1 MPMRERAVYCS
12 NCRSNYHCSCR
23 SGCFLTS
30 PPCAAPDTRSHVT
43 RLHSRARRR
52 SIAPL
57 LRGVLAS
64 SLACVSLV
72 ALLPTTGRA
81 QEVAKLSDKL
91 KPKAAIASTTSKTAT
106 ATAESRPRRIASLR
120 TRETTEGARVTL
132 TSDAELNNY
141 TAYES
146 GGRFFVRIAQADA
159 GEAAA
164 LAGSLQGRGFED
176 AQIEPSGA
184 DVLLSFKL
192 AAGATAEVRQ
202 SFNRLEVRFAAQ
214 DATQQKKDSSGGTK
228 DTTPAQPLTA
238 APTPTPT
245 PASSTPSDAP
255 IVTPS
260 TTTESDSAKTPE
272 TVERAK
278 VAATKGRTVALPPEK
293 ANPVV
298 VPRFDSPPVIDGKL
312 DDEIWKRAHV
322 LKDFYQTEPGDNI
335 APSQPTEAF
344 IGYDAKF
351 LYIAFHA
358 YDEPSKIR
366 ANVAK
371 RDAIFDDDYVGFF
384 LDTFNDQR
392 RAFEMDFNPLGI
404 QADAIFTEN
413 NGEDFSFDLVMESKG
428 TITSDGYIVEVAIPF
443 KSLRYEAGKG
453 KLWGAHFF
461 RRIKRFNNEF
471 NSWMP
476 LSRDVQGL
484 LNQTGK
490 LTGLE
495 NISTE
500 RTLEI
505 VPSLTLSETG
515 KRVRGFTPPPDSLTP
530 NAAVP
535 DRLLNKPIDF
545 DYGVTT
551 KFGLTPTVTLDFAY
565 NPDFAQVEADQTVV
579 TANQR
584 FPIFFQEKR
593 PFFLEGKEI
602 FDTAS
607 TVVHTRAIVDP
618 DYAAKLTGKRGR
630 NTFGLILASDNAPG
644 NFSEEEREDKRLE
657 VLRLRAPRGVGESEE
672 NFAARL
678 NRAAFVESRFNR
690 FVDKNAV
697 IGVLRLKRDVGRESS
712 LGMFATS
719 YNFTE
724 QHNQVLGFD
733 GRFKLDPKT
742 FTTFEVIGTNSKN
755 FFRDL
760 ASNET
765 TYRNR
770 NGFAYNYL
778 LDYTGRYF
786 GYALSA
792 NGRTRD
798 YRADVGFTRRKNTNN
813 VNFGWRL
820 STEPNPKA
828 ILTSFR
834 FQNFTNTNFDWQA
847 RHQGW
852 SNGQN
857 FNFSLAHQTFVQIGT
872 NFGYERVFEEEF
884 GARRTPTRRGAFAGD
899 DPERQTRHKTIFVYA
914 ERQFNKQFYA
924 YLFTGTQR
932 GIFDF
937 DFGAGP
943 RFPRVSPVAIAARE
957 AEAQGLCDVEEG
969 QPLPAVCLAPFDPG
983 SANSFDVEAGV
994 TVQPTGALRASLDYR
1009 KARLT
1014 RTDTGLTTFDDNIYT
1029 LRTTYQFTRFLFARG
1044 RVDYS
1049 TLATSVRGQFL
1060 FGWTPNPGT
1069 AFYVGYN
1076 DDLQRNGFNP
1086 FTEQL
1091 EPGLRR
1097 NGRTFFIKASYL
1109 FRRSF

>member
-1 MPMRERAVYCS
+1 M
-12 NCRSNYHCSCR
+12 
-23 SGCFLTS
+23 
-30 PPCAAPDTRSHVT
+30 
-43 RLHSRARRR
+43 
-52 SIAPL
+52 
-57 LRGVLAS
+57 
-64 SLACVSLV
+64 LV
-72 ALLPTTGRA
+72 ALLSPLGRA
-81 QEVAKLSDKL
+81 QEVAKFTGKSKT
-91 KPKAAIASTTSKTAT
+91 KTASANETSKTAT
-106 ATAESRPRRIASLR
+106 TASADARTRRIASLR
-120 TRETTEGARVTL
+120 TRETTEGARVLL

-141 TAYES
+141 KSYQS
-146 GGRFFVRIAQADA
+146 GGRFFVRIPQADA
-159 GEAAA
+159 GEAAT
-164 LAGSLQGRGFED
+164 LAANLHGRGFED
-176 AQIEPSGA
+176 AQVERSGA

-192 AAGATAEVRQ
+192 AVGATAEVRQ
-202 SFNRLEVRFAAQ
+202 SFNRLEVRFTAQ
-214 DATQQKKDSSGGTK
+214 EATPQKKDSNSGGAK
-228 DTTPAQPLTA
+228 DATPAPPLNA
-238 APTPTPT
+238 APSPTPTP
-245 PASSTPSDAP
+245 PSSTPSDAP
-255 IVTPS
+255 IITPA
-260 TTTESDSAKTPE
+260 TTTGSDSSNTTD

-278 VAATKGRTVALPPEK
+278 VAAGKGRSIALPPEK

-298 VPRFDSPPVIDGKL
+298 VPRFDTPPVIDGKL
-312 DDEIWKRAHV
+312 DDEIWKRARV

-428 TITSDGYIVEVAIPF
+428 MITSDGYTVEVAIPF

-476 LSRDVQGL
+476 TSRDVQGYL
-484 LNQTGK
+484 VQAGK

-500 RTLEI
+500 RTMEI
-505 VPSLTLSETG
+505 VPSITLSETG
-515 KRVRGFTPPPDSLTP
+515 KRVRGFPPPADVRATS
-530 NAAVP
+530 AAVP
-535 DRLLNKPIDF
+535 DRLLNKPVEFDF
-545 DYGVTT
+545 GVTT

-618 DYAAKLTGKRGR
+618 DYAVKLTGKRGR

-644 NFSEEEREDKRLE
+644 NFSEEEREEKRFE
-657 VLRLRAPRGVGESEE
+657 VLGLRAPQAAGEIDADY
-672 NFAARL
+672 FARL

-690 FVDKNAV
+690 FVDKNAA

-712 LGMFATS
+712 LGLFATS

-724 QHNQVLGFD
+724 QHNQVIGLD

-742 FTTFEVIGTNSKN
+742 FTTFEIIGTNSKN
-755 FFRDL
+755 FFRNLDTD
-760 ASNET
+760 EE
-765 TYRNR
+765 TYRSR

-792 NGRTRD
+792 NGRTQD
-798 YRADVGFTRRKNTNN
+798 YRADVGFTRRTNTNN

-857 FNFSLAHQTFVQIGT
+857 FNFTFAHQTFVQIGT
-872 NFGYERVFEEEF
+872 NFGYERILEEEF
-884 GARRTPTRRGAFAGD
+884 GTRRAPGRRGAFAGD
-899 DPERQTRHKTIFVYA
+899 DNERQTKHKTIFIYA
-914 ERQFNKQFYA
+914 ERQFYKQLYA
-924 YLFTGTQR
+924 YFFTGTQR
-932 GIFDF
+932 GIFDY

-957 AEAQGLCDVEEG
+957 ASAAGLCPETTPRK
-969 QPLPAVCLAPFDPG
+969 QLPVVCLAQQDPG
-983 SANSFDVEAGV
+983 SGNTFDVEAGV
-994 TVQPTGALRASLDYR
+994 TVQPTSALRSSLDYR
-1009 KARLT
+1009 KASLKRN
-1014 RTDTGLTTFDDNIYT
+1014 DTGLTAFNDNIFT

-1069 AFYVGYN
+1069 SFYVGYN

-1086 FTEQL
+1086 FTRQL

>member
-1 MPMRERAVYCS
+1 MSLVRRCPSPDAPAS
-12 NCRSNYHCSCR
+12 NVTART
-23 SGCFLTS
+23 F
-30 PPCAAPDTRSHVT
+30 AP
-43 RLHSRARRR
+43 ARRR
-52 SIAPL
+52 HAPARL
-57 LRGVLAS
+57 LRRALSTALACATLLAMLPPLAS
-64 SLACVSLV
+64 
-72 ALLPTTGRA
+72 A
-81 QEVAKLSDKL
+81 QEVAKLTDKS
-91 KPKAAIASTTSKTAT
+91 KTKAAAVSEASRTTAT
-106 ATAESRPRRIASLR
+106 TAESRPRRIASLR
-120 TRETTEGARVTL
+120 ARETTEGARVTL
-132 TSDAELNNY
+132 TSDAQLNNY
-141 TAYES
+141 TSYES
-146 GGRFFVRIAQADA
+146 GGRFYVRIAQADA
-159 GEAAA
+159 GDVDA
-164 LAGSLQGRGFED
+164 LAGSLQGRGFAD
-176 AQIEPSGA
+176 AQIERRGA

-192 AAGATAEVRQ
+192 EAGATAEVKQ

-214 DATQQKKDSSGGTK
+214 QDAAQQKKDSSGGAK
-228 DTTPAQPLTA
+228 NATPAQPLTA

-255 IVTPS
+255 IVTPINTPS
-260 TTTESDSAKTPE
+260 ESDSSKTPE

-278 VAATKGRTVALPPEK
+278 VAAARGRVVALPPEK

-298 VPRFDSPPVIDGKL
+298 VPRFDAPPVIDGKL
-312 DDEIWKRAHV
+312 DDEIWKRAFV

-335 APSQPTEAF
+335 APSKPTEAF

-358 YDEPSKIR
+358 YDEVSKIR

-515 KRVRGFTPPPDSLTP
+515 KRVRGFPPPADVRGAS
-530 NAAVP
+530 AAP
-535 DRLLNKPIDF
+535 DRLLNKPVEFDF
-545 DYGVTT
+545 GVTT
-551 KFGLTPTVTLDFAY
+551 KFGITPTITLDFAY

-618 DYAAKLTGKRGR
+618 DYAVKLTGKRGR

-644 NFSEEEREDKRLE
+644 NFSEDERDDKRLE
-657 VLRLRAPRGVGESEE
+657 VLRLRAPRGADESEE
-672 NFAARL
+672 AFNARL

-690 FVDKNAV
+690 FVDKNAT
-697 IGVLRLKRDVGRESS
+697 IGVLRLKRDVGKESS

-742 FTTFEVIGTNSKN
+742 FTTFEIIGTNSKN

-760 ASNET
+760 ATDQT

-792 NGRTRD
+792 AGRTQD
-798 YRADVGFTRRKNTNN
+798 YRADVGFTRRRNTNN

-834 FQNFTNTNFDWQA
+834 FQNFTDTNFDWQA
-847 RHQGW
+847 RHQAW
-852 SNGQN
+852 ANGTN
-857 FNFSLAHQTFVQIGT
+857 FNFNLAHQTFVQVGT
-872 NFGYERVFEEEF
+872 NFGYERILEEEF
-884 GARRTPTRRGAFAGD
+884 GTRRAPERLVEGLATPLPARRGAFAGD
-899 DPERQTRHKTIFVYA
+899 DNERQTRHKTIFVYA
-914 ERQFNKQFYA
+914 ERQFNKQLYA
-924 YLFTGTQR
+924 YFFTGTQR

-937 DFGAGP
+937 DFGAGA

-957 AEAQGLCDVEEG
+957 ARAAGRCVETEG
-969 QPLPAVCLAPFDPG
+969 VPLPIDCLDQQDPG
-983 SANSFDVEAGV
+983 SANGFDFEAGV
-994 TVQPTGALRASLDYR
+994 TLQPTSALRTTLGYV
-1009 KARLT
+1009 KAHLT
-1014 RTDTGLTTFDDNIYT
+1014 RRDNGLVAFDDNIFQ

-1049 TLATSVRGQFL
+1049 TLSTSVRGQFL

-1086 FTEQL
+1086 FTQQL

-1109 FRRSF
+1109 FRRSL

>member
-1 MPMRERAVYCS
+1 MTERAVH
-12 NCRSNYHCSCR
+12 RSSAR
-23 SGCFLTS
+23 SGAS
-30 PPCAAPDTRSHVT
+30 PFNAVQRTLAA
-43 RLHSRARRR
+43 
-52 SIAPL
+52 
-57 LRGVLAS
+57 GLAG
-64 SLACVSLV
+64 LMFA
-72 ALLPTTGRA
+72 ALLPPVGRA
-81 QEVAKLSDKL
+81 QQVASLTDK
-91 KPKAAIASTTSKTAT
+91 SKTKTVSVVAGTT
-106 ATAESRPRRIASLR
+106 AGSASAEARPRRIASLR
-120 TRETTEGARVTL
+120 SRETTEGARVTL
-132 TSDAELNNY
+132 TSDAELTNY
-141 TAYES
+141 TTYES
-146 GGRFFVRIAQADA
+146 GGRFFVRIPQAEAND
-159 GEAAA
+159 AAA
-164 LAGSLQGRGFED
+164 SLAESLSGRGFED
-176 AQIEPSGA
+176 ARVERRGA

-192 AAGATAEVRQ
+192 EAGATAEVRQ
-202 SFNRLEVRFAAQ
+202 SFNRLEVRFAQ
-214 DATQQKKDSSGGTK
+214 DPQKTNSGGASNAVA
-228 DTTPAQPLTA
+228 P
-238 APTPTPT
+238 APTPTAS
-245 PASSTPSDAP
+245 PATATPSDAP
-255 IVTPS
+255 APAPS
-260 TTTESDSAKTPE
+260 TTTSDSSTTSA
-272 TVERAK
+272 TVDRAK
-278 VAATKGRTVALPPEK
+278 VSAGKGNAITLPPEK
-293 ANPVV
+293 AAPVV
-298 VPRFDSPPVIDGKL
+298 VPRFDAPPVIDGKL
-312 DDEIWKRAHV
+312 DDAVWKTARV
-322 LKDFYQTEPGDNI
+322 LKDFYQTQPGDNI
-335 APSQPTEAF
+335 APSKPTEAF

-358 YDEPSKIR
+358 YDEPDKIR

-371 RDAIFDDDYVGFF
+371 RDSIFDDDYVGFY

-428 TITSDGYIVEVAIPF
+428 VITPDGYTVEVAIPF

-476 LSRDVQGL
+476 TSRDISGY
-484 LNQTGK
+484 LNQAGK

-505 VPSLTLSETG
+505 IPSFTLSETG
-515 KRVRGFTPPPDSLTP
+515 RRVRTFLPSPFPNTPDPLPPLG
-530 NAAVP
+530 AG
-535 DRLLNKPIDF
+535 RMLNKPVEFDF
-545 DYGVTT
+545 GVTS

-584 FPIFFQEKR
+584 FPIFFEEKR

-602 FDTAS
+602 FDTA
-607 TVVHTRAIVDP
+607 TQVVHTRAIVDP
-618 DYAAKLTGKRGR
+618 DVAVKLTGKRGR
-630 NTFGLILASDNAPG
+630 NTFGLILASDNGPG
-644 NFSEEEREDKRLE
+644 NFSDDDREDVALE
-657 VLRLRAPRGVGESEE
+657 ALSLRRPRGVNE
-672 NFAARL
+672 NEDSYNARL
-678 NRAAFVESRFNR
+678 NRAQFIESNFAR
-690 FVDKNAV
+690 FVDKNAL

-712 LGMFATS
+712 VGLFATT

-724 QHNQVLGFD
+724 RHNQLLGLD

-742 FTTFEVIGTNSKN
+742 FTTFEVVGTNSKN
-755 FFRDL
+755 YFRNL
-760 ASNET
+760 ATDET
-765 TYRNR
+765 SYRNR

-798 YRADVGFTRRKNTNN
+798 YLADVGFTRRTNTNN
-813 VNFGWRL
+813 LNFGFRL

-834 FQNFTNTNFDWQA
+834 FQNFTGFDYDWQG
-847 RHQGW
+847 RSQSWIDGT
-852 SNGQN
+852 NY
-857 FNFSLAHQTFVQIGT
+857 NFSFAHQTFLQIGT
-872 NFGYERVFEEEF
+872 NFGYERLVEEEF
-884 GARRTPTRRGAFAGD
+884 GSRRAPARLDTNGKIIANTRRGAFAGD
-899 DPERQTRHKTIFVYA
+899 DSERQTRQKTIFVYA

-924 YLFTGTQR
+924 YFFTGTRR

-943 RFPRVSPVAIAARE
+943 DFPRVSPYAVARRQAIAD
-957 AEAQGLCDVEEG
+957 GLCIPKKDENGNEI
-969 QPLPAVCLAPFDPG
+969 PLPSVCFNALDPG
-983 SANSFDVEAGV
+983 SANGFDIDTGV
-994 TVQPTGALRASLDYR
+994 TLQPTSALRTTFSYV

-1014 RTDTGLTTFDDNIYT
+1014 RRDNGLVAFDDNIFA
-1029 LRTTYQFTRFLFARG
+1029 LRSTYQCTRFLFARA
-1044 RVDYS
+1044 RIDYGTLS
-1049 TLATSVRGQFL
+1049 TTARGQFL

-1069 AFYVGYN
+1069 SFYVGYN
-1076 DDLQRNGFNP
+1076 DDLQRNGYNP
-1086 FTEQL
+1086 FTSQL